1 MDWERNFFR
10 MMDYAVPISDSDQKL
25 EDLPPKER
33 RRTMRIAR
41 RRAEILDAA
50 KSVFLARD
58 FASVSIDDIANASG
72 FSRATIYLYFKSK
85 QEVYTG
91 VLLRDLDTMIT
102 GLTDSLIRTDS
113 VRNNLFRMAT
123 AYMNFF
129 RVHPEYFTTLSFF
142 YFPGR
147 KETLPPEAAETIG
160 IRLSDGILAI
170 EEAIKL
176 GIERGEARA
185 VDARAATLSLWGQW
199 MGNAYLAIA
208 GRTAI
213 YERTIE
219 QVYADGIDI
228 FLDGLIVRSHG

>member
-1 MDWERNFFR
+1 
-10 MMDYAVPISDSDQKL
+10 VPILESDQKR
-25 EDLPPKER
+25 DQSAVKER
-33 RRTMRIAR
+33 RRTKRIER
-41 RRAEILDAA
+41 RRNEILDAA
-50 KSVFLARD
+50 KGIFLAGE
-58 FASVSIDDIANASG
+58 FSSVTIDDIAAVAG
-72 FSRATIYLYFKSK
+72 VSRATIYLYFKSK

-91 VLLRDLDTMIT
+91 LLYRDLDLMIA
-102 GLTDSLIRTDS
+102 GLTEAFNREDS

-142 YFPGR
+142 FMPGR
-147 KETLPPEAAETIG
+147 KETLPADAAARIST
-160 IRLSDGILAI
+160 RLNDGILTI

-176 GIERGEARA
+176 GIERREARP

-199 MGNAYLAIA
+199 MGNAYLAVA

-228 FLDGLIVRSHG
+228 FLEGLILHEK